1 MEDNLNNLSQDSSR
15 QGDKY
20 VKEKTLDSGGDTEDD
35 TILSVNDDK
44 GKINGHEC
52 VDLGLSIKWAT
63 CNVGASSPTDYGNY
77 YAWGETVTKSEYT
90 KKNCKTYG
98 ISMGDISGNSSYDAA
113 RANWGGSW
121 RLPTKAE
128 CQELLDNCKS
138 EWTTVSGVEG
148 RRFTSKKNGRS
159 IFLPAAGY
167 HEPKF
172 FFARWRHGSSLHLA
186 GKNGFYWSS
195 TPYES
200 NSDRAYELHFNSGGC
215 SMGWGYRRDG
225 QSVRPVSD

>member
-1 MEDNLNNLSQDSSR
+1 MEDNLNNLSQGSSR

-52 VDLGLSIKWAT
+52 VDLGLSVKWAT
-63 CNVGASSPTDYGNY
+63 CNVGASSPTEYGNY

-113 RANWGGSW
+113 RANWGGS
-121 RLPTKAE
+121 
-128 CQELLDNCKS
+128 
-138 EWTTVSGVEG
+138 
-148 RRFTSKKNGRS
+148 
-159 IFLPAAGY
+159 
-167 HEPKF
+167 
-172 FFARWRHGSSLHLA
+172 
-186 GKNGFYWSS
+186 
-195 TPYES
+195 
-200 NSDRAYELHFNSGGC
+200 
-215 SMGWGYRRDG
+215 
-225 QSVRPVSD
+225 